1 MNIPTTSIY
10 IETGTYMG
18 RGVAQVLNQYKQ
30 IHTIELA
37 EKWFKHN
44 KEKWNQYSH
53 VHVHHG
59 DSKKLLPTLL
69 ELIDEPVTIFL
80 DAHYSGGTTAFGE
93 EETPLL
99 EELDLLKSRKHDDVI
114 LIDDCRLLGQFGQ
127 AGNGGEVY
135 PFFESD
141 WRGITLE
148 TIKSRMKE
156 GYRLDWNGTKKHDP
170 NKILKDYQ
178 YDVLILHKPKNNE

>member
-1 MNIPTTSIY
+1 MKIPKTSIY

-37 EKWFKHN
+37 EQWFKYN
-44 KEKWNQYSH
+44 KEKWSQYPH

-59 DSKKLLPTLL
+59 DSKKLLPALL
-69 ELIDEPVTIFL
+69 ESIDEPVTIFL

-114 LIDDCRLLGQFGQ
+114 LIDDCRLLGKSGQ
-127 AGNGGEVY
+127 AGNGGEIY
-135 PFFESD
+135 PFFHSD
-141 WRGITLE
+141 WSLITLE
-148 TIKSRMKE
+148 TIKSKTKQD
-156 GYRLDWNGTKKHDP
+156 YCVIWNKNQSD
-170 NKILKDYQ
+170 NSSKILDDYQ
-178 YDVLILHKPKNNE
+178 DDVLILYKPIN

>member
-1 MNIPTTSIY
+1 MNISKTSTY

-18 RGVAQVLNQYKQ
+18 KGVAQVLNQYKQ

-44 KEKWNQYSH
+44 KEKWSQYTH

-69 ELIDEPVTIFL
+69 KSIDEPVTIFL

-127 AGNGGEVY
+127 AGNGGKVY

-141 WRGITLE
+141 WRGITLD
-148 TIKSRMKE
+148 TIKSIMKE
-156 GYRLDWNGTKKHDP
+156 GYRLDWNGTEKHDP

-178 YDVLILHKPKNNE
+178 YDVLILHKPKK